1 MFIDSPRE
9 SGFMNNW
16 NPAIKAQMLLLEPQ
30 SDVIEI
36 GDFSKVETEIVATQL
51 KWSPLPDL
59 NWGHPGVC

>member
-1 MFIDSPRE
+1 MFIGSPRKT
-9 SGFMNNW
+9 GLMNNL

-36 GDFSKVETEIVATQL
+36 GDFSKVENKIVATQR